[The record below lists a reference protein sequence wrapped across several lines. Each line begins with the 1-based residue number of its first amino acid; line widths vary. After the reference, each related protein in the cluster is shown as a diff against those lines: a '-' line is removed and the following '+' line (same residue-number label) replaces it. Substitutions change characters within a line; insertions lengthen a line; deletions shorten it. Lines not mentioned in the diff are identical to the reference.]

1 MGGGIVSVSGAK
13 AERRSKG
20 DEPRTLV
27 ISANAFWN
35 ITNFRSGLIAALS
48 AAGYRVVI
56 AVPDADKKWADV
68 HGLETASISIDR
80 SGMNPLRDAFL
91 FGTYV
96 RLMGRLRPAAFLGFT
111 VKPNVYGSLAAHWHG
126 APALPNVSGLGTAFI
141 NPGPLSTLVGGLYR
155 LAFRKCRI
163 VFFQNAEDRDLFV
176 DRKIVRLGQTRLLP
190 GSGVDLD
197 RFSPAEPSTETRFL
211 YVGRLLGD
219 KGVRD
224 FVEAARLLRPRHG
237 NWKFQLLGSLDE
249 DNRSSITRQELEQ
262 WLAEGCIE
270 HLAQVEDV
278 RPHIAASSAVV
289 LPSYREGLPRS
300 LLEAAA
306 MARPLIGTN
315 VPGIRQLII
324 PGTNGLLCAVR
335 DPLDLASAMEKI
347 GNMPASE
354 RRAMGH
360 NARAMVEREFGEA
373 EIFRAYLEALEELC
387 SPGRS

>member
-1 MGGGIVSVSGAK
+1 MSGAK

-163 VFFQNAEDRDLFV
+163 VFFQNAEDRELFV

>member
-1 MGGGIVSVSGAK
+1 MSGAK

-20 DEPRTLV
+20 DPRTLV

-163 VFFQNAEDRDLFV
+163 VFFQNAEDRELFV

>member
-1 MGGGIVSVSGAK
+1 MSGAK

-20 DEPRTLV
+20 DPRTLV

-91 FGTYV
+91 FGKYV

-163 VFFQNAEDRDLFV
+163 VFFQNAEDRELFV

-347 GNMPASE
+347 GNMPANE

>member
-20 DEPRTLV
+20 DPRTLV

-163 VFFQNAEDRDLFV
+163 VFFQNAEDRELFV